1 MSTIH
6 VKIPHSKPVSELRAH
21 INTFEEML
29 SKYAVKITW
38 TGDRA
43 ELKNPAV
50 SGHIALSPAHV
61 EVKIELG
68 MMAKMMGIDAA
79 KLEGSIKR
87 RLTEALA

>member
-1 MSTIH
+1 MSSIH
-6 VKIPHSKPVSELRAH
+6 VKVPHSKPVSEIRAH
-21 INTFEEML
+21 IGAFEEML
-29 SKYAVKITW
+29 TKYAVKITW

-50 SGHIALSPAHV
+50 SGHIHIAPEHV

-79 KLEGSIKR
+79 KLQGSITR